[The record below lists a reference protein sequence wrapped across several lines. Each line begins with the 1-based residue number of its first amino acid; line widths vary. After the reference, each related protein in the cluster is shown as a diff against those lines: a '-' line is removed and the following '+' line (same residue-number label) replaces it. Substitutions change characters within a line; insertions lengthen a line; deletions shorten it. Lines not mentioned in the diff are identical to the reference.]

1 MILCCLAVDY
11 CMVCCLLDG
20 VFSHVWWGAPDG
32 YPSLLPLLPHLP
44 PRRYVETWRA
54 MVKILKSGKVKAIGV
69 STFTQRQI
77 QALIDDSGVVP
88 AVNQC
93 EIHPYLQQEG
103 LRRYC
108 AERGIVMMAYSP
120 LGR

>member
-1 MILCCLAVDY
+1 
-11 CMVCCLLDG
+11 
-20 VFSHVWWGAPDG
+20 
-32 YPSLLPLLPHLP
+32 
-44 PRRYVETWRA
+44 
-54 MVKILKSGKVKAIGV
+54 MVKVLKSGKVKAIGV
-69 STFTQRQI
+69 SNFTQRQI

-103 LRRYC
+103 LRGYC